1 MCVLQILTI
10 SGFIHADAA
19 PEPPTAVSVK
29 DGAGCYSS
37 VVSWVAPQARCGV
50 AIATYSVRYQQRKGG
65 GGGYTTVSSPTTSVT
80 LQRITANSDYDVSVA
95 AISSSG
101 NIGIF
106 TEAIH
111 FELQGNICTQLLLS
125 SHSTPPHAL
134 SPIIWTFLV
143 DFAEPK
149 PPTGVSLTVIG
160 KDTAVVTWVASR
172 SMCDNVV
179 GNYSVRY
186 RLRDTSASSS
196 FTTVYTTTTSVV
208 LQGLEP
214 DAEYTVSVAA
224 INSVGDMSAP
234 STTTMGNPT
243 CPGSQ
248 SKSHHIATCN

>member
-65 GGGYTTVSSPTTSVT
+65 GGGGYTTVPSPTTSVT

-101 NIGIF
+101 NMGIF
-106 TEAIH
+106 TKAIQ
-111 FELQGNICTQLLLS
+111 FELQGDICTQLLLS

-134 SPIIWTFLV
+134 SPIVWTL
-143 DFAEPK
+143 
-149 PPTGVSLTVIG
+149 LI
-160 KDTAVVTWVASR
+160 
-172 SMCDNVV
+172 
-179 GNYSVRY
+179 
-186 RLRDTSASSS
+186 
-196 FTTVYTTTTSVV
+196 
-208 LQGLEP
+208 LQSQNLQQ
-214 DAEYTVSVAA
+214 
-224 INSVGDMSAP
+224 MS
-234 STTTMGNPT
+234 
-243 CPGSQ
+243 
-248 SKSHHIATCN
+248 H